1 MEEDF
6 IPNQGYVYFAIK
18 SDVLTIEDCT
28 QMLGMEP
35 RFRRELNASSLPV
48 YWEIG
53 TKFVEDPYLYH
64 MIRNIVG
71 ELLPIKDR
79 LIALKQHYPEL
90 YYVLEVVLFKGE
102 GTPVL
107 SLENDTLLFLGE
119 IGAILDCD
127 IYRR

>member
-18 SDVLTIEDCT
+18 SDVLTIEACT
-28 QMLGMEP
+28 QMLGMKP
-35 RFRRELNASSLPV
+35 RYQREFSDSFPV

-53 TKFVEDPYLYH
+53 TRVIEDPYLYH
-64 MIRNIVG
+64 IIRNIVA

-79 LIALKQHYPEL
+79 LIALKQQYPEL
-90 YYVLEVVLFKGE
+90 HYVLEIVLFKGE
-102 GTPVL
+102 GTPAL
-107 SLENDTLLFLGE
+107 SLENDTLSFLGE